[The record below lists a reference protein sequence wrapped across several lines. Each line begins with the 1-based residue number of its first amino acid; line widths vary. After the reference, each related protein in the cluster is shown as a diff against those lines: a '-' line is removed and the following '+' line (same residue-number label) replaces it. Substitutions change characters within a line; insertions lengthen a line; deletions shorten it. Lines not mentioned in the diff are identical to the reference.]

1 MERILIY
8 DGVRGSMS
16 TLGESLPWRPA
27 AWLALVEERNDR
39 RFGPIGLYRVVWVQE
54 EYRRLDQRYRI
65 WLRPNSEGLR
75 SAGDYMPVSTWFVE
89 DEDGAERMTY
99 REALQ
104 AGYLLGDTALQRGYV
119 SRNADPGDA
128 VVYVAGG
135 SRHGQLYVLLN
146 NPDSNRYCIRQY
158 LRKG

>member
-8 DGVRGSMS
+8 DGVRGMLFR
-16 TLGESLPWRPA
+16 LGQTLPWRPA
-27 AWLALVEERNDR
+27 ARLALVEERNDR
-39 RFGPIGLYRVVWVQE
+39 GLYRVVWVQE

-65 WLRPNSEGLR
+65 WLRPNLEGLR

-89 DEDGAERMTY
+89 DEPGAAEQRVTY

-158 LRKG
+158 LRRG